1 MVVVTLFTALYPYVM
16 PSSVSPEFSLDI
28 FNASSTNYTLKVMT
42 YVAVVLTPLVL
53 IYQGWTY
60 WVFRKRISPANIA
73 NADSGVLDKIN
84 N

>member
-1 MVVVTLFTALYPYVM
+1 M